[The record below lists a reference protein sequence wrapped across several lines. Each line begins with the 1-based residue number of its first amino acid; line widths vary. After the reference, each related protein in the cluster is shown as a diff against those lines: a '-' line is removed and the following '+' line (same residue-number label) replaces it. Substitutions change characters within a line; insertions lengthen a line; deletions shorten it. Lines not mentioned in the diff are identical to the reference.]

1 MATQE
6 EYKCEISLP
15 KKIVSLL
22 GLSQKEL
29 GTALKKELAVHFF
42 ENNLLSFGQAR
53 QMAEMPVWEFIT
65 FLKDRKVPLHYDI
78 LEYEEDSQTIKKLMK
93 T

>member
-6 EYKCEISLP
+6 EYKCEITLP

-29 GTALKKELAVHFF
+29 GIALKRELAVHFF

-53 QMAEMPVWEFIT
+53 QMAVMPVWEFIT

-78 LEYEEDSQTIKKLMK
+78 LEYEEDSQTIKRLIKE
-93 T
+93 

>member
-1 MATQE
+1 
-6 EYKCEISLP
+6 
-15 KKIVSLL
+15 
-22 GLSQKEL
+22 
-29 GTALKKELAVHFF
+29 FF